1 MKMYLGIDVSKGYAD
16 FVLLTE
22 QLTRQEKTFQL
33 DDTNKG
39 HQCLK
44 KWIAKLFKQHPGL
57 ELYCGVES
65 TGGFENNWYHALN
78 GISLTTA
85 LRVTRLNPSVVKNA
99 SKALLNANK
108 TDAESAHDIASY
120 LKRYEDQLDFSTQDN
135 QYASFRSLSNHLD
148 LMTRQKTQV
157 INELKQLLYTSF
169 PELQR
174 YCKKSVPKWV
184 LELLIAYPSPGKLSR
199 AKASKVASLK
209 GITLLK
215 AEQLIEHAKDSVSS
229 RNTITDEYLLVS
241 MAKEILRKEDIIKD
255 LKAHLGEKCHGTETE
270 LLETI
275 KGIGAYSAA
284 AIMIQIENIHRFE
297 SPKALA
303 SYFGL
308 HPVLKM
314 SGDHQ
319 WKSRM
324 SKQGRS
330 AIRSVLFMCANSAV
344 LADTHLRAIYARHR
358 ANGKSHKAAIGI
370 IMHKMIRIIWGILF
384 NRKPYD
390 PNVDQTNQAKNP
402 SLPNQDEL
410 AEMTNKRRFQ
420 SFDQSAPISRI
431 DTKKRKAHATSQV
444 SKAELVRDPVHEP
457 D

>member
-22 QLTRQEKTFQL
+22 QLNPQEKTFQL
-33 DDTNKG
+33 DDTKKG
-39 HQCLK
+39 HQCLQ
-44 KWIAKLFKQHPGL
+44 KWIESLFKQHPNL

-65 TGGFENNWYHALN
+65 TGGFENNWYRALT
-78 GISLTTA
+78 GIGLTFA

-108 TDAESAHDIASY
+108 TDAQSAHDIASY
-120 LKRYEDQLDFSTQDN
+120 LKRYEDQLDFSTQDI
-135 QYASFRSLSNHLD
+135 QYASFRSLFNHLD

-174 YCKKSVPKWV
+174 FCKKSVPRWV
-184 LELLIAYPSPGKLSR
+184 LRLLIAYPSPGKLSR
-199 AKASKVASLK
+199 AKAPKVASIK
-209 GITLLK
+209 GITLQK
-215 AEQLIEHAKDSVSS
+215 AHQLIENAKVSVSS
-229 RNTITDEYLLVS
+229 RNTPTDEYLVAG
-241 MAKEILRKEDIIKD
+241 MAKETLRKEEMIQE
-255 LKAHLGEKCHGTETE
+255 LKVYLGKNCKGPETI

-284 AIMIQIENIHRFE
+284 SIMIQIENIHRFE

-314 SGDHQ
+314 SGDHK

-330 AIRSVLFMCANSAV
+330 AIRAVLFMCANSAV
-344 LADTHLRAIYARHR
+344 LADPHLRSIYARHR

-370 IMHKMIRIIWGILF
+370 IMHKMIRIIWGVLC
-384 NRKPYD
+384 NQKSYD
-390 PNVDQTNQAKNP
+390 PKEDQRNQAKKP
-402 SLPNQDEL
+402 SLPNQDES

-420 SFDQSAPISRI
+420 SFDQGAPISRI
-431 DTKKRKAHATSQV
+431 AAKKRKAHAMSQV
-444 SKAELVRDPVHEP
+444 SLAELVRDPAHEP